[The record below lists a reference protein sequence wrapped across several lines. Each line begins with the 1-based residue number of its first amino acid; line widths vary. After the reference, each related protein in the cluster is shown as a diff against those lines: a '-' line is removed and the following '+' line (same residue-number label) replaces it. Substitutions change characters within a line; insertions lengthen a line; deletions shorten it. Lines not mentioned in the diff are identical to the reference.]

1 MENTTHLR
9 LGTALARASRRPGTP
24 SSRPD
29 QPSTA
34 AAIRL
39 NELLKR
45 ENVEQAFVDI
55 RLDGC
60 HPRSGSPGFAAGS

>member
-1 MENTTHLR
+1 MENTTHLGPGAA
-9 LGTALARASRRPGTP
+9 LGRASRRPGTP
-24 SSRPD
+24 PSRPD

-45 ENVEQAFVDI
+45 ENVEQAFVGI
-55 RLDGC
+55 PPMNVTRGLATQ
-60 HPRSGSPGFAAGS
+60 PSLAGS